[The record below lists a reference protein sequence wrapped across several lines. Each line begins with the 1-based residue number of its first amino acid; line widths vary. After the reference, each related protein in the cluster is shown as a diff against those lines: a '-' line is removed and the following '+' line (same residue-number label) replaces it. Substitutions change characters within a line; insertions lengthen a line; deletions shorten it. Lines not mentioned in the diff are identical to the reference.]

1 MATIN
6 TNIRVGTDTNLQPG
20 GSYDLLL
27 VKFVDTYP
35 EGQISFGLYD
45 TPMKITGLQKVA
57 QVFMKILM
65 TTKGSDP
72 FYPQRGTFFSNLVI
86 GANLLTNDSKFLSD
100 LKDSISDGEVQTK
113 ECINAYNADLSSSLD
128 SIQILGIDK
137 IPEGVLMYLSIKT
150 LAGEEASISL
160 PFPEFGLN

>member
-1 MATIN
+1 MATSTSTRI
-6 TNIRVGTDTNLQPG
+6 GTEKNLQAG

-27 VKFVDTYP
+27 VKFLGSYP
-35 EGQISFGLYD
+35 EGQITFGLYD

-72 FYPQRGTFFSNLVI
+72 FYPQRGTFFPSLVI
-86 GANLLTNDSKFLSD
+86 GANLLTNDSRFLSD
-100 LKDSISDGEVQTK
+100 LKTAIDDGTAQTR
-113 ECINAYNADLSSSLD
+113 ECTNAYNPDSSSCLD
-128 SIQILGIDK
+128 TVQVLGLDK
-137 IPEGVLMYLSIKT
+137 ISEGVVMYLSLKT
-150 LAGEEASISL
+150 LSGEETSIAL

>member
-1 MATIN
+1 MAISS
-6 TNIRVGTDTNLQPG
+6 NIRIGTDTNLQPG

-27 VKFVDTYP
+27 IKFKESFP
-35 EGQISFGLYD
+35 EGQITFGLYD

-72 FYPQRGTFFSNLVI
+72 FYPHRGTFFPSLTV
-86 GANLLTNDSKFLSD
+86 GANLLTSDAKFLSD
-100 LKDSISDGEVQTK
+100 LRDALKDANLQTK
-113 ECINAYNADLSSSLD
+113 ECANAYNPDLSSSLD
-128 SIQILGIDK
+128 TVDILGVDK
-137 IPEGVLMYLSIKT
+137 VSEGVLMYLKLKT
-150 LAGEEASISL
+150 LSGEEASISL

>member
-1 MATIN
+1 MAISS
-6 TNIRVGTDTNLQPG
+6 NIRVGTETNLQPG

-27 VKFVDTYP
+27 VKFIDSYP

-57 QVFMKILM
+57 QVFLKILM

-72 FYPQRGTFFSNLVI
+72 FYPQRGTFFPGLVI
-86 GANLLTNDSKFLSD
+86 GANLLTADGKFMSD
-100 LKDSISDGEVQTK
+100 LKDAIEDGNLQTK
-113 ECINAYNADLSSSLD
+113 ECINAYNSDLSSSLD
-128 SIQILGIDK
+128 FVKILGIDK
-137 IPEGVLMYLSIKT
+137 IPEGVLMYLAIKT
-150 LAGEEASISL
+150 LAGEQASISL